1 MVSINTAA
9 FTTWELPSSL
19 NAAATQVKA
28 KAESFAAHIE
38 SAGTHWAGL
47 QEAYRGPSEATL
59 WAALQ
64 PAEASAE
71 YVRNAGA
78 LSASALEEFATELQ
92 TLIDRRNRLVAEI
105 AAFNTLNA
113 GNSEEELSIVDQGA
127 LMRLPG
133 AVESLQ
139 QSYEFRVTQCAGLLA
154 RIRPGQI
161 SDGEFTSSLDGLTNW
176 RTYSGVSGWFDV
188 QTTNTWQG
196 FESSTQVPGRAQPIV
211 VPVEQNARFTGS
223 STHATLFNS
232 PLGPGLAAAGGAG
245 LTTRITQALKNDHA
259 PGSTWQQR
267 LNAGFP
273 QRFAGGLP
281 GVADYL
287 AWKQTSGPTVK
298 TSFSDPR
305 ISHGSD
311 GSVRTEKTV
320 TQTRSSATLGNVIN
334 RGATAGGTVLT
345 IGTAAVS
352 FTNEREMRQ
361 QELAQQN
368 PAMSDAEINSEAT
381 HDAAAFTVGSTGSSI
396 LASAAAG
403 AAIGSVV
410 PVGGTAVGFA
420 AGVLTG
426 VVMEAPMLPDLD
438 GDGQRDSVAD
448 AFGIGAEKVW
458 DAARTDGVDAIRDAG
473 SSIAEGAEALA
484 EGVSNSKLNPSNWF

>member
-1 MVSINTAA
+1 MVSINTTAL
-9 FTTWELPSSL
+9 TTWELPSSL

-71 YVRNAGA
+71 YIRNAGA

-92 TLIDRRNRLVAEI
+92 TLIDRRNTLVAEI

-113 GNSEEELSIVDQGA
+113 GHSEEELSIVDQGA

-396 LASAAAG
+396 LASAAVG
-403 AAIGSVV
+403 AAAGSVV
-410 PVGGTAVGFA
+410 PVGGTVVGFA

-426 VVMEAPMLPDLD
+426 VVMEAPLLPDLD

-448 AFGIGAEKVW
+448 GVGNLVEGAWDSARDIGGE
-458 DAARTDGVDAIRDAG
+458 AAQAAG
-473 SSIAEGAEALA
+473 DSIAEAATSFKESG
-484 EGVSNSKLNPSNWF
+484 LNPGNWF